1 MSILYNKKGDHMGGK
16 VIKKVISM
24 FLILVMICALT
35 GCGGSSITG
44 TWYLTEVHSGEDI
57 YNMDE
62 LAEIFDAAE
71 DAEICVM
78 LELKDGE
85 FRLSEKESDDKNS
98 EPVVLLS
105 GTYEENNGGYSFV
118 IKGQED
124 VKENEVTGVLE
135 DGRLILENKND
146 SGDIRMILKK

>member
-1 MSILYNKKGDHMGGK
+1 MSILYKETEGHMGGK

-35 GCGGSSITG
+35 GCGSNSITG
-44 TWYLTEVHSGEDI
+44 TWYLTEVHSGEAI

-71 DAEICVM
+71 DAEISVM
-78 LELKDGE
+78 LELKNGE
-85 FRLSEKESDDKNS
+85 FRLLEKESDDKNS

-105 GTYEENNGGYSFV
+105 GTYEENNGEYSFV

>member
-1 MSILYNKKGDHMGGK
+1 MRGK

-24 FLILVMICALT
+24 FLILVMMCALT

-71 DAEICVM
+71 DAEISVM
-78 LELKDGE
+78 LELKNGE
-85 FRLSEKESDDKNS
+85 FRLLEKESDDKNS

-105 GTYEENNGGYSFV
+105 GTYEENNGEYSFV

-135 DGRLILENKND
+135 EGRLILENKND

>member
-1 MSILYNKKGDHMGGK
+1 
-16 VIKKVISM
+16 
-24 FLILVMICALT
+24 
-35 GCGGSSITG
+35 
-44 TWYLTEVHSGEDI
+44 
-57 YNMDE
+57 MDE

-105 GTYEENNGGYSFV
+105 GTYEENNGEYSFV

>member
-1 MSILYNKKGDHMGGK
+1 MSILYKETEGHMGGK

-98 EPVVLLS
+98 EPVVLIS

>member
-1 MSILYNKKGDHMGGK
+1 MSILYNKKGNHMGGK

-71 DAEICVM
+71 DAEISVM
-78 LELKDGE
+78 LKLKDGE
-85 FRLSEKESDDKNS
+85 FRLLEKESDDKNS

-105 GTYEENNGGYSFV
+105 GTYEENNGEYSFV

>member
-1 MSILYNKKGDHMGGK
+1 MSILYNKKGDHMRGK

-24 FLILVMICALT
+24 FLILVMMCALT

-71 DAEICVM
+71 DAEISVM
-78 LELKDGE
+78 LELKNGE
-85 FRLSEKESDDKNS
+85 FRLLEKESDDKNS
-98 EPVVLLS
+98 ELVVLLS
-105 GTYEENNGGYSFV
+105 GTYEENNGEYSFV

-124 VKENEVTGVLE
+124 VKENEV
-135 DGRLILENKND
+135 
-146 SGDIRMILKK
+146 

>member
-1 MSILYNKKGDHMGGK
+1 MSILYKETEGHMGGK

-24 FLILVMICALT
+24 FLILVMMCALT

-105 GTYEENNGGYSFV
+105 GTYEENNGEYSFV

>member
-24 FLILVMICALT
+24 FLILVMMCALT

-71 DAEICVM
+71 DAEISVM
-78 LELKDGE
+78 LELKNGE
-85 FRLSEKESDDKNS
+85 FRLLEKESDDKNS

-105 GTYEENNGGYSFV
+105 GTYEENNGEYSFV

-135 DGRLILENKND
+135 EGRLILENKND